1 MYRIGELAE
10 AVKLSKRT
18 VDYYTQLGLLT
29 PSRTETN
36 YRYYSEESLERLKLI
51 NLYKN
56 EKLTLGE
63 IRERFQI
70 LDEQRVSIADLAQI
84 MHEIREQLHSLQ
96 DNLLELKPLLSKLN
110 EKQKKVLT
118 KQMFMQYT
126 SLFSTLSILLGEN
139 QLY

>member
-118 KQMFMQYT
+118 KQMFIQYT

>member
-1 MYRIGELAE
+1 LYRIGELAE

-118 KQMFMQYT
+118 KQMFIQYT

>member
-29 PSRTETN
+29 PYRTETN

-84 MHEIREQLHSLQ
+84 MHEIREQLHSLE

-139 QLY
+139 KLY